1 MTDNPD
7 KNNDRRAAIAARL
20 RTAREAAGLSQGQ
33 VARHLEMHRPT
44 ISEIEAGR
52 RRVSAEEIA
61 TFAELYGIDANWL
74 TRGSEDQS
82 EGTEKIMLA
91 ARQLSK
97 LKDQDLDRLLDLL
110 KMLRGSEGDHE
121 PE

>member
-1 MTDNPD
+1 MTEKKADIRD
-7 KNNDRRAAIAARL
+7 QIAGRL
-20 RTAREAAGLSQGQ
+20 RMARESAGLSQGQ
-33 VARHLEMHRPT
+33 VAKRLGMHRPT

-61 TFAELYGIDANWL
+61 SFGGLYGVDANWI
-74 TRGSEDQS
+74 TEGSGSTSQ
-82 EGTEKIMLA
+82 GTDRIMLA

-97 LKDQDLDRLLDLL
+97 LKDQDLDRLLGLL
-110 KMLRGSEGDHE
+110 QMLRGSEGSDE

>member
-1 MTDNPD
+1 MSSENLEVR
-7 KNNDRRAAIAARL
+7 KKVAARL
-20 RTAREAAGLSQGQ
+20 RMARESSGLSQGQ
-33 VARHLEMHRPT
+33 VAKRLEMHRPT

-61 TFAELYGIDANWL
+61 AFGELYGVDANWL
-74 TRGSEDQS
+74 TNGSDEKS
-82 EGTEKIMLA
+82 EGTDKIMLA

-97 LKDQDLDRLLDLL
+97 LKDKDLDKLLGLL
-110 KMLRGSEGDHE
+110 QMLRGTEASDE

>member
-1 MTDNPD
+1 MKAEPSEL
-7 KNNDRRAAIAARL
+7 REQIAGRL
-20 RTAREAAGLSQGQ
+20 RMARETAGLSQGQ
-33 VARHLEMHRPT
+33 VAKRLSLHRPT

-61 TFAELYGIDANWL
+61 GFAELYGIDANWI
-74 TRGSEDQS
+74 TEGSKSSVGD
-82 EGTEKIMLA
+82 TDKIVLA

-97 LKDQDLDRLLDLL
+97 LKDKDLDRLMQLIQ
-110 KMLRGSEGDHE
+110 MLRGSGGEDE

>member
-1 MTDNPD
+1 MTD
-7 KNNDRRAAIAARL
+7 KNAERRAQIAGRL
-20 RTAREAAGLSQGQ
+20 RMARETAGLSQGQ
-33 VARHLEMHRPT
+33 VAKRLGMHRPT

-52 RRVSAEEIA
+52 RRVSAEE
-61 TFAELYGIDANWL
+61 FAIFADMYGVDANWL
-74 TRGSEDQS
+74 TEGSSDRT

-97 LKDQDLDRLLDLL
+97 LRDQDLDRLLDLL
-110 KMLRGSEGDHE
+110 QMLRGGEGHNE

>member
-1 MTDNPD
+1 MTSENTELR
-7 KNNDRRAAIAARL
+7 KSIAARL
-20 RTAREAAGLSQGQ
+20 RMARESAGLSQGQ
-33 VARHLEMHRPT
+33 VAKRLEMHRPT
-44 ISEIEAGR
+44 VSEIEAGR

-61 TFAELYGIDANWL
+61 AFGELYGVDANWL
-74 TRGSEDQS
+74 THGSEMTS

-97 LKDQDLDRLLDLL
+97 MKEKDLDKLLGLL
-110 KMLRGSEGDHE
+110 KMLRGTEGSDE